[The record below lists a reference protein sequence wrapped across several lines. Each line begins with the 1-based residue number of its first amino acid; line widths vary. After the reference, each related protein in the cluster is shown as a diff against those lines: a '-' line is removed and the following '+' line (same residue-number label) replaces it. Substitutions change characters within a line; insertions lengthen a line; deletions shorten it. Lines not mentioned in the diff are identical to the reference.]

1 MLTIEELQSE
11 IAEIKKRNQKVE
23 MDKTWETSWTRKIII
38 LILTYI
44 VIVIFFFFAQLS
56 KPFIN
61 AVVPSIGFV
70 LSTLSVPLF
79 KNWWLKNQYKK

>member
-11 IAEIKKRNQKVE
+11 IVEIKKRNQKVE

-44 VIVIFFFFAQLS
+44 VVVIFFFFAQLS

-70 LSTLSVPLF
+70 LSTLSVPFL